1 MKIKLIHV
9 DDLAEARIDL
19 IIKMQKSSG
28 KEPDGYYPLNKN
40 AKAVA
45 KFIEKDTLTGYDVR
59 IIRELGHDVEF
70 VPYQNFTTTTN

>member
-19 IIKMQKSSG
+19 IIKMQKLSG

-40 AKAVA
+40 ARAIA
-45 KFIEKDTLTGYDVR
+45 KFVEKNTLSNYDIG

-70 VPYQNFTTTTN
+70 VPYQNLTTTTN